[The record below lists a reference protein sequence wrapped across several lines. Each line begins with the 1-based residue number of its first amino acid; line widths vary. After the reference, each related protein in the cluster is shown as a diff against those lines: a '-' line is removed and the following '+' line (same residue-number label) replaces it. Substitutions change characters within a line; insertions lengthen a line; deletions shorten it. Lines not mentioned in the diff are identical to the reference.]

1 MPVNCVLSDAGTNS
15 HDFDCDYSNPCVV
28 QVGRS
33 ASINVPKE
41 VSVWIK
47 TYTYTMD
54 EEYGKLGVGQVGS
67 IPIREALS
75 WRLSC

>member
-1 MPVNCVLSDAGTNS
+1 MPVNCVVSDAGTNS
-15 HDFDCDYSNPCVV
+15 HDFDCDYSNRVV

-33 ASINVPKE
+33 ASINVSKE

-54 EEYGKLGVGQVGS
+54 EEYGKLGVGQMRS
-67 IPIREALS
+67 IPIGEALS
-75 WRLSC
+75 WRFSC